1 MAAEL
6 KVGIGADNTGLNKGL
21 QEAEAQLNVFVSK
34 VSKIGQ
40 VGDQVGTKLG
50 SIGQKMSAGL
60 NVPLAKI
67 GQIGEQ
73 LGGIGQK
80 LSIGLTLPIL
90 GLATAAVKAYGD
102 IEALQKGL
110 ESVMGS
116 AAAAGIEFEKLR
128 EVAKL
133 PGLGLKEAVK
143 GAVSLQAAGFS
154 ADASRKSLL
163 AFGNALATVGKGA
176 NEMNLVIL
184 ALTQLQN
191 KSSGFGQDLRQL
203 TEQLPQLRGAL
214 IDAFGT
220 MDTEAIGKMG
230 VTGAEVVQKLTAEFE
245 KLPKVTGGIK
255 NAFENLSDSMFLT
268 LSRIGKIID
277 DNLDISGIIDKLTGY
292 LDTAITA
299 FENLSPGIQQAI
311 LVVGGLVAAAGPL
324 LVIIGG
330 LIASFPAI
338 LSGLG
343 AISTAFTFMTGPIG
357 LVIIGIAGI
366 IAAVVMNWGKIKP
379 YIIDTINYF
388 RDLYNE
394 SIIVRSGVQYL
405 VTSFRISFSVIKNI
419 LKTAWEVFKSF
430 AKNTADLF
438 GGVGDVIKGALTGN
452 LDSIQQGLGKIA
464 VTVPTL
470 MNDLGNDLKKGF
482 NDTFNEVGEA
492 LLDGIENTLSNQK
505 LKPIT
510 DLGFSDQVAESIAK
524 EIKKGGKK
532 AKEKAVKIELPD
544 IEPIAQVSGSGFIN
558 FLGETYNSML
568 AFENRTREF
577 GQAIQDNLGPVLT
590 SFSNLD
596 ISVKENILSLQEQF
610 AQMAD
615 FGNFLGE
622 SIALSFDYVVNTIAD
637 SFSAIG
643 EAISSGG
650 NVFDAFGNAILGSIG
665 SFLSE
670 LGKQMIQ
677 YGVAA
682 LAYAALTKLLASNPI
697 SAVPAA
703 VAMIAAGAALSL
715 IGGAIKGTL
724 SGGGGGSVSS
734 GTGASS
740 NSYSSS
746 FSGGGGMDG
755 RVVFEISGQ
764 SLIGVLNRQQDKN
777 FRLGG

>member
-6 KVGIGADNTGLNKGL
+6 KVGIGADNSGLNKGL

-230 VTGAEVVQKLTAEFE
+230 VTGAQVVEKLTAEFE
-245 KLPKVTGGIK
+245 KLPKVTGGIN
-255 NAFENLSDSMFLT
+255 NAFENLKDSMFLT

-324 LVIIGG
+324 LVIIGS
-330 LIASFPAI
+330 LIASWPAI

-357 LVIIGIAGI
+357 LVIVGIAGI

-394 SIIVRSGVQYL
+394 SIIVRGGVQYL

-430 AKNTADLF
+430 AKNTAALF

-452 LDSIQQGLGKIA
+452 LDSIKQGLGKIA

-492 LLDGIENTLSNQK
+492 LLDGIENTLGNQK

-510 DLGFSDQVAESIAK
+510 DLGFSDQVAESITK
-524 EIKKGGKK
+524 EVKKGGEK
-532 AKEKAVKIELPD
+532 AKAKTVKIELPD
-544 IEPIAQVSGSGFIN
+544 IEPIAQGSGAGFIN

-590 SFSNLD
+590 SFSDLKVSVLENL
-596 ISVKENILSLQEQF
+596 LSLQDQF
-610 AQMAD
+610 SQISN

-622 SIALSFDYVVNTIAD
+622 SIATSFNFVTETIAN

-643 EAISSGG
+643 EAMANGG
-650 NVFDAFGNAILGSIG
+650 NVMGAVGEAILGGIG
-665 SFLSE
+665 SFLSD

-677 YGVAA
+677 YGIAA
-682 LAYAALTKLLASNPI
+682 LAMSVLSKMLLNPI
-697 SAVPAA
+697 TAAPAA
-703 VAMIAAGAALSL
+703 IAMIAAGAALSL